1 MHVLKNT
8 IAALFLLSAS
18 TAFAGEFGDYCT
30 ASLAN
35 GKTHKTQCLITSL
48 YEGKTYC
55 FGSEEGK
62 DAFLEN
68 PKEVIAKAA
77 ASYAKLAE
85 PERTKISQADA
96 LAQINSKSCDLSN
109 KDLGYLIFNGMDLSH
124 CNMQNISFFG
134 AELKG
139 AKLVGANLQ
148 GAYLNLARIEN
159 ADFSKANLSNAT
171 IFQPIFD
178 KTIFRGANL
187 SNARVIGTL
196 GKVDMSGIDA
206 RKGRFG
212 LDVGNQPMGQMKF
225 DSVGGNFAGAN
236 FEGADLNIAAFTFG
250 DLSGANLRHT
260 NLYRAD
266 LNSANLTGADLTGAD
281 LTNAEVDAAN
291 FKDVKGLETVKGFAS
306 VKGKCNHCETTT
318 ASIKPA
324 AGLDSVSSKQAKIE
338 VLTQH

>member
-1 MHVLKNT
+1 MKRFKWILASIT
-8 IAALFLLSAS
+8 LLFASIAI
-18 TAFAGEFGDYCT
+18 AGEFGDHCT
-30 ASLAN
+30 ASLAQ
-35 GKTHKTQCLITSL
+35 GRLFKTQCLITTL

-62 DAFLEN
+62 DTFLEN
-68 PKEVIAKAA
+68 PKEVISKAVA
-77 ASYAKLAE
+77 FYAKNAE
-85 PERTKISQADA
+85 PERTKITQADA

-109 KDLGYLIFNGMDLSH
+109 KDAGYLIFNGMDLSH
-124 CNMQNISFFG
+124 CNMQNVSFFG

-159 ADFSKANLSNAT
+159 ADFSNANLSNAT

-178 KTIFRGANL
+178 KTIFKGANL

-196 GKVDMSGIDA
+196 GKVDMSGINA
-206 RKGRFG
+206 TKGRFG

-250 DLSGANLRHT
+250 DLSGANLRNT

-281 LTNAEVDAAN
+281 LTSAEIDAAN
-291 FKDVKGLETVKGFAS
+291 FKDAKGLETVKGWAT
-306 VKGKCNHCETTT
+306 VKGKCNNCTVPQ
-318 ASIKPA
+318 K
-324 AGLDSVSSKQAKIE
+324 
-338 VLTQH
+338 